1 MVKNRKEEFARF
13 EDAEPERIKLSS
25 DAMTA
30 KFQPSTDMEK
40 EIDVVAVSAP
50 LDCRSSSR
58 AI

>member
-1 MVKNRKEEFARF
+1 MEEFARF

-40 EIDVVAVSAP
+40 EIDVVAVSVL

-58 AI
+58 AR